1 MTATTDH
8 VQIIMAAHDRVAKLE
23 VTDDGLVKVPGIERA
38 VPRQV
43 AVSKAIRELVAELS
57 EGSASWK
64 LIDRM
69 TGNAEGLDLKNFVG
83 TITKVTREKSSTRGK
98 LLLYTGTK
106 QDVEDGKNADGS
118 KKYLPAGYEIVR
130 TDRTD
135 DPEGLMVASE
145 AKALLGHRVLVW
157 VVLEPWA
164 SDANRKTRVLVHLM
178 DLGADDRYDADTG
191 AVAA

>member
-1 MTATTDH
+1 
-8 VQIIMAAHDRVAKLE
+8 E
-23 VTDDGLVKVPGIERA
+23 VTDDGLVKVPGIERV

-57 EGSASWK
+57 EGSTSWK
-64 LIDRM
+64 LIDRL
-69 TGNAEGLDLKNFVG
+69 TGGADGLELKRFVG
-83 TITKVTREKSSTRGK
+83 TIVKVTREKSSTRGK

-106 QDVEDGKNADGS
+106 KEIDGIE
-118 KKYLPAGYEIVR
+118 PGYEIVR

-145 AKALLGHRVLVW
+145 AKALIGHRVLVW

-164 SDANRKTRVLVHLM
+164 SDCSRKTRVLVHLM
-178 DLGADDRYDADTG
+178 DL
-191 AVAA
+191 

>member
-1 MTATTDH
+1 MSVDH
-8 VQIIMAAHDRVAKLE
+8 AQIIMAAHDRVAKLE
-23 VTDDGLVKVPGIERA
+23 TTEDALVRVPGIEKA

-69 TGNAEGLDLKNFVG
+69 TGNADGLDLKNFVG
-83 TITKVTREKSSTRGK
+83 TIVKVTREKSSTRGK

-118 KKYLPAGYEIVR
+118 KRYLPAGYEIVR

-145 AKALLGHRVLVW
+145 AKALLGHRILVW
-157 VVLEPWA
+157 VILEPWA
-164 SDANRKTRVLVHLM
+164 SDANRKTRVLIHLM
-178 DLGADDRYDADTG
+178 DLGADDRYDADAG

>member
-1 MTATTDH
+1 MSTADH
-8 VQIIMAAHDRVAKLE
+8 AQIIMAAHDRVAKLE
-23 VTDDGLVKVPGIERA
+23 TTEDGLVRVPGIEKA

-83 TITKVTREKSSTRGK
+83 TICKVTREKSSTRGK
-98 LLLYTGTK
+98 LLLYTGTN
-106 QDVEDGKNADGS
+106 QDVEDGKNPDGS
-118 KKYLPAGYEIVR
+118 KKYLPQGYEIVR
-130 TDRTD
+130 TERTD

-157 VVLEPWA
+157 VILEPWA
-164 SDANRKTRVLVHLM
+164 NNPNKKTRVLVHLM
-178 DLGADDRYDADTG
+178 DLGADDRYDADAG
-191 AVAA
+191 ALAA

>member
-1 MTATTDH
+1 MTATDH
-8 VQIIMAAHDRVAKLE
+8 AQIIMAAHDRVAKLE
-23 VTDDGLVKVPGIERA
+23 TTEDSLVRVPGIEKA

-43 AVSKAIRELVAELS
+43 AISKAIRELVAELS

-64 LIDRM
+64 LIDKM
-69 TGNAEGLDLKNFVG
+69 TGRAEGLDLKNFVG
-83 TITKVTREKSSTRGK
+83 TIVKVTREKSSTRGK
-98 LLLYTGTK
+98 LLLYTGTEK
-106 QDVEDGKNADGS
+106 EVEAGKNADGS

-145 AKALLGHRVLVW
+145 AKALIGHRVLVW

-178 DLGADDRYDADTG
+178 DLGEDDRYEADTG
-191 AVAA
+191 ELAA

>member
-1 MTATTDH
+1 MSN
-8 VQIIMAAHDRVAKLE
+8 VSQSQIIMAAHDRVAKLE
-23 VTDDGLVKVPGIERA
+23 TTGDGLVKVPGIEKV

-69 TGNAEGLDLKNFVG
+69 TGQTEGVELKNFVG
-83 TITKVTREKSSTRGK
+83 TIAKVTREKSSTRGK
-98 LLLYTGTK
+98 VLLHTGTK
-106 QDVEDGKNADGS
+106 KEVDGLDPGH
-118 KKYLPAGYEIVR
+118 EIVR

-164 SDANRKTRVLVHLM
+164 SDTNRTTRVLVHLM

>member
-1 MTATTDH
+1 MSTDH
-8 VQIIMAAHDRVAKLE
+8 AQIIMAAHDRVAKLE
-23 VTDDGLVKVPGIERA
+23 TTEDSLVRVPGIEKA

-64 LIDRM
+64 LIDKM
-69 TGNAEGLDLKNFVG
+69 TGQAEGLDLKNFVG

-178 DLGADDRYDADTG
+178 DLGADDRYDAESNS
-191 AVAA
+191 VAA

>member
-57 EGSASWK
+57 EGSTSWK
-64 LIDRM
+64 LIDRL
-69 TGNAEGLDLKNFVG
+69 TGNADLELKRFVG
-83 TITKVTREKSSTRGK
+83 TVVKVTREKTSTRGK

-106 QDVEDGKNADGS
+106 KEIDGVDPGHE
-118 KKYLPAGYEIVR
+118 YVR
-130 TDRTD
+130 TERTD
-135 DPEGLMVASE
+135 DPEGLMLASE
-145 AKALLGHRVLVW
+145 AKALIGHRVLLW

-164 SDANRKTRVLVHLM
+164 NNADKKTRVVLHLM
-178 DLGADDRYDADTG
+178 DLGADTHYDADSQSI
-191 AVAA
+191 AA

>member
-1 MTATTDH
+1 MSTDH
-8 VQIIMAAHDRVAKLE
+8 AQIIMAAHDRVAKME
-23 VTDDGLVKVPGIERA
+23 TTEDSLVKVPGIEKA

-43 AVSKAIRELVAELS
+43 AISKAIRELVAELS

>member
-1 MTATTDH
+1 MSVDH
-8 VQIIMAAHDRVAKLE
+8 AQIIMAAHDRVAKLE
-23 VTDDGLVKVPGIERA
+23 TTEDALVRVPGIEKA

-69 TGNAEGLDLKNFVG
+69 TGNADGPDLKNFVG
-83 TITKVTREKSSTRGK
+83 TIVKVTREKSSTRGK

-118 KKYLPAGYEIVR
+118 KRYLPAGYEIVR

-145 AKALLGHRVLVW
+145 AKALLGHRILVW
-157 VVLEPWA
+157 VILEPWA

-178 DLGADDRYDADTG
+178 DLGADDRYDTDAGTL
-191 AVAA
+191 AA